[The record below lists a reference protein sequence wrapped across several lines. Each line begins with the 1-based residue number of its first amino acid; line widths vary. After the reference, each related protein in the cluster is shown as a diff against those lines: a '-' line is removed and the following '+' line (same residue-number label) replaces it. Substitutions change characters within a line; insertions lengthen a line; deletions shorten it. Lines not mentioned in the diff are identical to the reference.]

1 MSEPEYSAQSMSKD
15 DFEVNPIALRIITE
29 CSDDDVRIWKKVYE
43 AYEGDAGDETDGLEH
58 CV

>member
-43 AYEGDAGDETDGLEH
+43 VYEGDAGDETDGLEH